1 MSTLEEV
8 RKAYDDLSEE
18 DKKSFHQSISDRVH
32 ESIAA
37 QEEDKGEKDT
47 QTAADREHEALG
59 AEHAD
64 ERREEAREEVQE
76 AKEEKRAEEMHGTEV
91 DHLKE
96 ILARLDGLDARLD
109 RLDKAEERD
118 VVEEKREKYGL
129 TQTGTHTTDR
139 KEYTDKDIDALLG
152 R

>member
-8 RKAYDDLSEE
+8 RKAYQDLSDE
-18 DKKSFHQSISDRVH
+18 DKASFKQSISDRVH

-64 ERREEAREEVQE
+64 ERREEAREEAQE
-76 AKEEKRAEEMHGTEV
+76 AKEEKRAEEMHGAEI
-91 DHLKE
+91 DHLKA
-96 ILARLDGLDARLD
+96 ILERIDGLEARLDEIG
-109 RLDKAEERD
+109 KRD
-118 VVEEKREKYGL
+118 VMEEKREKYGL
-129 TQTGTHTTDR
+129 TPTGTHATER

-152 R
+152 K